1 MAEPNDPEKLKS
13 YADGWINERKGT
25 DVPPFLKFAYLVIA
39 AGALI
44 YFFVYMNG
52 EIHNRERGMI
62 VQQFNRVTQS
72 SPAFMYAVAALI
84 VVFVILLVKFVFSK
98 FHED

>member
-1 MAEPNDPEKLKS
+1 MAESKGPEELKS

-25 DVPPFLKFAYLVIA
+25 DVPAFLKFAYLAIA
-39 AGALI
+39 AGVMI

-52 EIHNRERGMI
+52 EVHNAERGMI
-62 VQQFNRVTQS
+62 VRQFNRVTQS
-72 SPAFMYAVAALI
+72 SPGFMYAVAVLMG
-84 VVFVILLVKFVFSK
+84 VFVVLLVKFAFSK

>member
-1 MAEPNDPEKLKS
+1 MEEPKRSDELKS

-25 DVPPFLKFAYLVIA
+25 DVPAFLKYAYLVIA
-39 AGALI
+39 VGSLI

-52 EIHNRERGMI
+52 EIHHAERGLI

-72 SPAFMYAVAALI
+72 SPAFMYAVAILMA
-84 VVFVILLVKFVFSK
+84 VFIGVLVKFVFSK
-98 FHED
+98 FHQD

>member
-1 MAEPNDPEKLKS
+1 MAESKSPEELKS
-13 YADGWINERKGT
+13 YADGWITERKGT

-52 EIHNRERGMI
+52 EIHNSERGII

-72 SPAFMYAVAALI
+72 SPGFMYAVAAMI
-84 VVFVILLVKFVFSK
+84 VVFIILLVRFVFSK

>member
-1 MAEPNDPEKLKS
+1 MAESKSPDELKS

-25 DVPPFLKFAYLVIA
+25 DVPTFLKFAYLVIA
-39 AGALI
+39 AAVLV

-52 EIHNRERGMI
+52 EVHNVERGMI

-72 SPAFMYAVAALI
+72 SPGFMYTVAALMAVFI
-84 VVFVILLVKFVFSK
+84 VVLVKFVFSK

>member
-1 MAEPNDPEKLKS
+1 MAESKGPDELKS

-25 DVPPFLKFAYLVIA
+25 DVPVFLKFAYLGIA
-39 AGALI
+39 AGVII

-52 EIHNRERGMI
+52 EIHNPERGWI

-72 SPAFMYAVAALI
+72 SPAFMYTVAVLMA
-84 VVFVILLVKFVFSK
+84 VFVAVLVKFAFSK

>member
-1 MAEPNDPEKLKS
+1 MAESKASEELKS

-25 DVPPFLKFAYLVIA
+25 DVPTFLKFAYIVIA
-39 AGALI
+39 LGVMI

-52 EIHNRERGMI
+52 EVNNAERGMI

-72 SPAFMYAVAALI
+72 SPGFMYAVAALMA
-84 VVFVILLVKFVFSK
+84 VFVVLLVRFAFSK

>member
-1 MAEPNDPEKLKS
+1 MAESKAPEELKS
-13 YADGWINERKGT
+13 YADGWMTERKGT

-39 AGALI
+39 GGAFI

-52 EIHNRERGMI
+52 EIHSADHGLI

-72 SPAFMYAVAALI
+72 SPGFMYVVGGMIAV
-84 VVFVILLVKFVFSK
+84 FILVLVKFAFSK

>member
-1 MAEPNDPEKLKS
+1 MPESKPPDELKP

-25 DVPPFLKFAYLVIA
+25 DVPAFLKFAYLVIA
-39 AGALI
+39 LGVII

-52 EIHNRERGMI
+52 EIHNAERGWI
-62 VQQFNRVTQS
+62 VQQFNRATES
-72 SPAFMYAVAALI
+72 SPAFMYIVGAMM
-84 VVFVILLVKFVFSK
+84 VVFVLVLAIFAFSK

>member
-1 MAEPNDPEKLKS
+1 MADPKVSEELKS

-25 DVPPFLKFAYLVIA
+25 DVPAFLKFAYIAILAAVIA
-39 AGALI
+39 
-44 YFFVYMNG
+44 YFLVYMNG
-52 EIHNRERGMI
+52 EVHNAERGLI

-72 SPAFMYAVAALI
+72 SPGLMYAVAGLI
-84 VVFVILLVKFVFSK
+84 AVFAVLLIRFAFIK